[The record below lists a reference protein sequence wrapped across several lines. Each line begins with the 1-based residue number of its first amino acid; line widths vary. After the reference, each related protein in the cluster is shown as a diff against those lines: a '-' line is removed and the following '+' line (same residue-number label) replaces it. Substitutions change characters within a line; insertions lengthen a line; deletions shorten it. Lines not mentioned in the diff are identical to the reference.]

1 MTESQDT
8 APLQVIERNQL
19 FNNAEA
25 QLITLLFEWIGEDD
39 PDWLS
44 PETQRVLWPTEVRFA
59 WLEDR
64 PDVRARVVHE
74 LVGVSEAAAALL
86 EPEMQLALVDAV
98 VDAGDTPVEL
108 WCDAWEPSEMG
119 AHAPPGAVHA
129 KVRECFPWQ
138 APPTK
143 GRKAFLTRWLEALLS
158 AGDGNGRSREPILS
172 PLMFRSAIDTK
183 AWQESL
189 PLTIRATIDAARLR
203 AEWKE
208 RPFTAEHELAMVTI
222 ETVTDHLPVYT
233 LQAVLE
239 AAEKTLRAPPPAA
252 DLVAVAEAE
261 AEDEDEDE
269 MVELVEDESEA
280 TSPATP
286 RPDRTEE
293 VPRA

>member
-8 APLQVIERNQL
+8 APLKAIERNQL
-19 FNNAEA
+19 FNDAEA
-25 QLITLLFEWIGEDD
+25 QLVTLLFEWIGEEE

-74 LVGVSEAAAALL
+74 LTGVSEAAAARLD
-86 EPEMQLALVDAV
+86 PETQLALVDAV
-98 VDAGDTPVEL
+98 VDAGDTPVAL

-143 GRKAFLTRWLEALLS
+143 GRKAFLSRWLEALLS

-183 AWQESL
+183 AWQECL
-189 PLTIRATIDAARLR
+189 PLTIRATVDAARLR
-203 AEWKE
+203 AEWKK
-208 RPFTAEHELAMVTI
+208 RPFTVEHELAMVTVD
-222 ETVTDHLPVYT
+222 TVTEHLPVYT

-239 AAEKTLRAPPPAA
+239 AAEKTLCAPPPTA
-252 DLVAVAEAE
+252 DLVAEAE
-261 AEDEDEDE
+261 ANEADAD
-269 MVELVEDESEA
+269 SEA
-280 TSPATP
+280 TVVAAP